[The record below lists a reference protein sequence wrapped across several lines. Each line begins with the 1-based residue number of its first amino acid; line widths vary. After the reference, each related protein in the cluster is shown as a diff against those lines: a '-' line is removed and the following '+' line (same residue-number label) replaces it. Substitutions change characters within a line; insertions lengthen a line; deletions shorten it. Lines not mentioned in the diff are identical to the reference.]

1 MAVSGSL
8 NVVRNITLAA
18 IIGANLLT
26 TVTIR
31 SADAVAGVQKSSHAS
46 QRKVSAKPVRITKE
60 VLREARQRL
69 ADLGYWVGPPD
80 GRWGEAS
87 RQGLI
92 AFQKVEHLTRSGKL
106 SAEDVRALRS
116 ASRPAPSEGGGA
128 HVEVDLTR
136 QVLMMVSDDGSVS
149 RILPVSTGN
158 GKQFPLEGE
167 MLTAVTP
174 TGRFRVYRKLTGW
187 RKSPLGELYYPNYI
201 VGGIAIH
208 GNKAVPTMPASH
220 GCIRIPMYAAV
231 EFSTLTP
238 VGTQV
243 IVYSGSG
250 P

>member
-1 MAVSGSL
+1 MSVSGSL
-8 NVVRNITLAA
+8 NVVRNIMVAV
-18 IIGANLLT
+18 IIGANLLI
-26 TVTIR
+26 TV
-31 SADAVAGVQKSSHAS
+31 AVKPLEAFAGVQKSRHGS
-46 QRKVSAKPVRITKE
+46 QRKVPAKPVRITKE
-60 VLREARQRL
+60 VLREAQQRL
-69 ADLGYWVGPPD
+69 ADLGYWVGPAD
-80 GRWGEAS
+80 GKWGEAS

-92 AFQKVEHLTRSGKL
+92 AFQKVEHRTRTGKL
-106 SAEDVRALRS
+106 SADDVRALRN
-116 ASRPAPSEGGGA
+116 ASRPEPRERGTA

-136 QVLMMVSDDGSVS
+136 QVLMMVSDDGKVS

-158 GKQFPLEGE
+158 GKQFDLEGE
-167 MLTAVTP
+167 MVTAITP

-187 RKSPLGELYYPNYI
+187 RTSPLGELYYPNYI

-208 GNKAVPTMPASH
+208 GNKAVPAVPASH

-238 VGTQV
+238 VGTSV